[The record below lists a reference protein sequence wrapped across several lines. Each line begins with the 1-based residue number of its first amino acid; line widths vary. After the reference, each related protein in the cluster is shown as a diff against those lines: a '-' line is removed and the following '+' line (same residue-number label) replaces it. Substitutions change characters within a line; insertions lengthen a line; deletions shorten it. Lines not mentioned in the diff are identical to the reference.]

1 MKRSGSADLPL
12 HYGYVPKWLAE
23 RMSRLGL
30 AITESIITEYGKEE
44 MLRRLSDPFWF
55 QSFGA
60 VMGMDWHSSGITT
73 SVMGALKRAVNP
85 HASELGIYICGGKGK
100 FSKETP
106 AELTKIADSTGLN
119 GNELVRCSKLSAKV
133 DNSAIQDGFQLY
145 THNFILSNTGEWTVI
160 QQGMRTTDKLAR
172 RYHWHSANLQSFV
185 EEPHTGIAGINQGN
199 ILNLTAKEANQTRD
213 GILKINSEI
222 PEEIINTYRQLK
234 MPSHHDVRA
243 NDVNLKRLG
252 SVLWLAHEH
261 QPRDFESLLL
271 LQGVGPRTIQ
281 SLALVS
287 EVIHGTPTR
296 FKDPA
301 RFSFAHGGK
310 DGHPFPVPLKV
321 YDETIQTL
329 HNAVQKAKIGASE
342 KNVAIKKLHEI
353 SSRAEKDFIPGNNLD
368 SLIEKERNDSW
379 KYGGKTV
386 FGDAKPSL
394 HEKKNVQLSLF
405 NLQNPSS

>member
-85 HASELGIYICGGKGK
+85 NARELGIYICGGKGK

-106 AELTKIADSTGLN
+106 AELTRIADSTGLN

-145 THNFILSNTGEWTVI
+145 THNFIVSNTGEWTVI

-172 RYHWHSANLQSFV
+172 RYHWHSEDLQSFV
-185 EEPHTGIAGINQGN
+185 EEPHSGIAGINQGN
-199 ILNLTAKEANQTRD
+199 ILNLTAKEASQTRD
-213 GILKINSEI
+213 GILKINTEK
-222 PEEIINTYRQLK
+222 PEEIINTCQQLK

-261 QPRDFESLLL
+261 QPKDFESLLL

-287 EVIHGTPTR
+287 EIIHGTPTR

-310 DGHPFPVPLKV
+310 DGHPFPVPLEV

-329 HNAVQKAKIGASE
+329 HNAVYKAKIGASE
-342 KNVAIKKLHEI
+342 KNIAIKKLYEI
-353 SSRAEKDFIPGNNLD
+353 SSRAEKDFIPNNNLD
-368 SLIEKERNDSW
+368 SVIEKEKNDSW

-394 HEKKNVQLSLF
+394 PEKKNIQLRLF
-405 NLQNPSS
+405 